1 MWTLFVEEGGRAPA
15 RDAKSQDRMTKGDR
29 TAARYPCPGGRVCLF
44 DGPFLPALLPPTH
57 SRGGIDEKMDQ
68 RERARTCRLGVIPG
82 GGGRG
87 GKLRIGL
94 QGAQCWIWQ
103 RREGSK
109 EISLVAA
116 GALRRGAATAHWG
129 DVPRWRGGGR
139 TNDQTGGQDRSGLA
153 RHGLEEE
160 AGRHK
165 TGKCWLGAR
174 KKSAKMGHKS
184 GVSEAER
191 WHVGRA
197 HAKEAGGWVYRTE
210 ETGRHGRT
218 RVHEWQKSQGRRE
231 RGQV

>member
-1 MWTLFVEEGGRAPA
+1 MPVGGHPWRRWTGRKASDWLAGGPVLDLAEEGREQRNFAGSSRCITP
-15 RDAKSQDRMTKGDR
+15 
-29 TAARYPCPGGRVCLF
+29 
-44 DGPFLPALLPPTH
+44 
-57 SRGGIDEKMDQ
+57 RGGD
-68 RERARTCRLGVIPG
+68 
-82 GGGRG
+82 
-87 GKLRIGL
+87 
-94 QGAQCWIWQ
+94 
-103 RREGSK
+103 
-109 EISLVAA
+109 
-116 GALRRGAATAHWG
+116 GALGGCAT
-129 DVPRWRGGGR
+129 VEGGGR